1 MPQGTPRILGRHE
14 IPPSLARRAEEA
26 EPGVYVTSHGR
37 RILVLICAGEQRTA
51 GFELRPRGPLP
62 EQLAAG
68 KLEVE
73 LVGPPRG
80 AMVAQVLTYP
90 FLAVDAGE
98 GPVRLR
104 QATLVTPEGNRPLP
118 INFWGEMPS

>member
-1 MPQGTPRILGRHE
+1 MSGQEPRALAPE
-14 IPPSLARRAEEA
+14 EVPPELADRAEGLA
-26 EPGVYVTSHGR
+26 PGVYVTALRGR
-37 RILVLICAGEQRTA
+37 IYVLVSAGEQRTA
-51 GFELRPRGPLP
+51 GYQVRLTASPAQ
-62 EQLAAG
+62 QLAAG
-68 KLEVE
+68 RLEAE

-104 QATLVTPEGNRPLP
+104 EASLLRGKAPRPLP
-118 INFWGEMPS
+118 IHFWGEMSS

>member
-1 MPQGTPRILGRHE
+1 MPGETPRLLGREE
-14 IPPSLARRAEEA
+14 IPKPLAERAERPEA
-26 EPGVYVTSHGR
+26 GVYVTSYRH
-37 RILVLICAGEQRTA
+37 RIYLFVCAGEQRTA
-51 GFELRPRGPLP
+51 GYELRLTASLA
-62 EQLAAG
+62 EQLSAG

-90 FLAVDAGE
+90 FLVVDVGE

-104 QATLVTPEGNRPLP
+104 EATLVSPTGRRPIP
-118 INFWGEMPS
+118 INFLGEVPS

>member
-1 MPQGTPRILGRHE
+1 MPAEAPRVLGRHE
-14 IPPSLARRAEEA
+14 IPPPLARHAEEA
-26 EPGVYVTSHGR
+26 SPGVYVTSYQR
-37 RILVLICAGEQRTA
+37 RILLLVCAGEQRTA
-51 GFELRPRGPLP
+51 GYELRPRGALP

-104 QATLVTPEGNRPLP
+104 EATLITPGGSRPLP
-118 INFWGEMPS
+118 ITFCGEMA

>member
-1 MPQGTPRILGRHE
+1 
-14 IPPSLARRAEEA
+14 
-26 EPGVYVTSHGR
+26 VTSYQR
-37 RILVLICAGEQRTA
+37 RILVLVCAGEQRTA
-51 GFELRPRGPLP
+51 GYELRPRGSLS

-98 GPVRLR
+98 GPLRLR
-104 QATLVTPEGNRPLP
+104 QATLITPEGSRPLP
-118 INFWGEMPS
+118 INFCGEMP